1 LGEMDEKGYV
11 KITGRLKDII
21 VREGVEIYPSEL
33 EEIIYKLP
41 GVSEVQV
48 FGFPHPEKGQEI
60 AAWVKI
66 KEGAQVSPENLEK
79 YLKDN
84 VSQEKAPDYYKLVT
98 EFPMTRS
105 GKVQKFKLAEMARKE
120 YLD

>member
-1 LGEMDEKGYV
+1 M
-11 KITGRLKDII
+11 
-21 VREGVEIYPSEL
+21 
-33 EEIIYKLP
+33 P

>member
-1 LGEMDEKGYV
+1 
-11 KITGRLKDII
+11 
-21 VREGVEIYPSEL
+21 
-33 EEIIYKLP
+33 LP

-66 KEGAQVSPENLEK
+66 KEGAEVSPENLEK

-84 VSQEKAPDYYKLVT
+84 VSQEKAPDYYKSVT